1 MKGSMP
7 GLQWRHRRLTQAG
20 LTLLL
25 IIQALGSGAVTLA
38 HAQDVVAAA
47 VAVEK
52 SHDARCPV
60 LHDALRCA
68 LCHYAGAR
76 VVRQPTIVISPSRP
90 ARVLVPRA
98 HRVMVVASAVR
109 YTAPPPRAP
118 PSFS

>member
-1 MKGSMP
+1 MKGSML
-7 GLQWRHRRLTQAG
+7 GQRRHRRLTQAG

-25 IIQALGSGAVTLA
+25 ILQALGSGAVTLA

-76 VVRQPTIVISPSRP
+76 VVRQQTIVISPSRP

-98 HRVMVVASAVR
+98 HRVVVVTSIVR
-109 YTAPPPRAP
+109 YTAPPRAP

>member
-7 GLQWRHRRLTQAG
+7 GLQRRHRRLTQAG

-25 IIQALGSGAVTLA
+25 IIQALGGGAVTLA

-47 VAVEK
+47 AAVEK
-52 SHDARCPV
+52 SHGARCPV

-68 LCHYAGAR
+68 LCHYAGTR
-76 VVRQPTIVISPSRP
+76 VVPQPTVVISPSRP

-98 HRVMVVASAVR
+98 HRVVVVTTAVR
-109 YTAPPPRAP
+109 YTAPPRAP

>member
-7 GLQWRHRRLTQAG
+7 ELQRRHRRLTQAG
-20 LTLLL
+20 LTVLL

-47 VAVEK
+47 AAVEK

-76 VVRQPTIVISPSRP
+76 VVRQQPVVISPSHS
-90 ARVLVPRA
+90 ARVLVPQA
-98 HRVMVVASAVR
+98 HRVVVVATAAR
-109 YTAPPPRAP
+109 YTAPPRAP